1 MICVS
6 RQMSPRPSPRQ
17 SVVGL
22 EGVGE
27 VGGGGGGVV
36 GGGVGGGGVGG
47 VIARIIGDDG
57 DDDDDPGPG
66 HSLSSLARLRPGS

>member
-27 VGGGGGGVV
+27 VGGGG
-36 GGGVGGGGVGG
+36 VGG
-47 VIARIIGDDG
+47 VIARIIGDDS
-57 DDDDDPGPG
+57 DDDNDPGPG